1 MELRVEKVE
10 SEAETEERRKEI
22 RRETGV
28 ERSRDENGDGWCL
41 IKNLQTLVLR
51 VHSDRGGALSQISRL
66 GRACP
71 CALSLQF
78 RFQRSDTK

>member
-10 SEAETEERRKEI
+10 SEVETEGRRKEI

-51 VHSDRGGALSQISRL
+51 VYSDKGGALSQISR
-66 GRACP
+66 P
-71 CALSLQF
+71 CVLSLQF